1 MAARGKGMLLL
12 APPSSSSP
20 VLDPATRQ
28 RLALLRGQLA
38 ERLAAEPSH
47 AAPPMADSQA
57 GLARCGA
64 ALRSR
69 WVALILLVALAVLG
83 AIALTAA
90 RLPRREA
97 LPDAARAVVVP
108 VAVSSPLATMPPP
121 PAVTPGAQLAALR
134 EALGRSVQTV
144 DPPALSNTQPPP
156 ATQLPQTST
165 PSAAPGW
172 GATAASSEG
181 GWLAERGSFLDGQ
194 SPQPGPVVG
203 APPQP
208 GAAIVWPVVGPLTS
222 CFCAYHPLG
231 IDIGVP
237 INTPVRA
244 IAAGRIAFVGG
255 DACCNYGFYVDIDHG
270 NGITTRYAHLSYIPA
285 IPIGTPVRPGDII
298 GLSGTTGHST
308 GPHLHFEIRWH
319 GVPVNPLDVLP

>member
-20 VLDPATRQ
+20 VLDPAARQ
-28 RLALLRGQLA
+28 RLELLRGQLA
-38 ERLAAEPSH
+38 DRLAAEPPRTTAPAAGIH
-47 AAPPMADSQA
+47 AVLGRFGMALCS
-57 GLARCGA
+57 RGA
-64 ALRSR
+64 AL
-69 WVALILLVALAVLG
+69 ILVLLAVTAAIALAV
-83 AIALTAA
+83 A
-90 RLPRREA
+90 RLPRQEK
-97 LPDAARAVVVP
+97 LPIAARAAMVP
-108 VAVSSPLATMPPP
+108 VAASSPLATMPPP

-134 EALGRSVQTV
+134 EALGRAVQTV

-165 PSAAPGW
+165 PGAAPGW
-172 GATAASSEG
+172 GATAAGSEG
-181 GWLAERGSFLDGQ
+181 GWLAERESFLDGQ

-203 APPQP
+203 ALPQP
-208 GAAIVWPVVGPLTS
+208 GAALVWPVVGPLTS

-270 NGITTRYAHLSYIPA
+270 NGIISRYAHLSYIPA

-319 GVPVNPLDVLP
+319 GIPVNPLDVLP